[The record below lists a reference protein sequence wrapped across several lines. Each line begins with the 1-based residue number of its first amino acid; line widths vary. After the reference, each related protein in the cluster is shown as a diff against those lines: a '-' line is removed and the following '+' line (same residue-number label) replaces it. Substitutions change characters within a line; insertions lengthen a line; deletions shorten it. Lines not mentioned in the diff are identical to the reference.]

1 MKILNISYI
10 LPMEGREKEN
20 RIVLDL
26 QDYLTDR
33 YSHSYKNI
41 KLLPYTNNF
50 LSTKNKK
57 WAIYYKYLKKRMINL
72 DGYTTTILPWFSP
85 PTSNY
90 VVSYLML
97 PFNWILFHCRL
108 YSKLRPTIKDCD
120 LIITQTLFPD
130 AIVGFWI
137 HKKTGLPYI
146 MNLRGPI
153 PKYFIHLPFI
163 RSVFNKA
170 SKVITASPTNYDKFK
185 NKMKIDF
192 LPHPVD
198 DIFFKDLK
206 KTYNYP
212 SLISVCRLIKL
223 KNLDYV
229 IHALFELKNKGYKF
243 DYTIIGDGE
252 ELPKLKKLVTQMG
265 LDKEIIFKGWIDNKN
280 ETIKLLSKSH
290 IFVMPS
296 FPETLGRS
304 FLEAAALKCL
314 CIGHEKTGV
323 DGLFTNNESAL
334 FVNKKSLAPTL
345 ENIFSSFSEKKL
357 SIFTDNAYKI
367 VEKINWKSI
376 GKKYSS
382 TYKKTIK
389 HV

>member
-1 MKILNISYI
+1 MKILNISFI
-10 LPMEGREKEN
+10 LPMEGKEREN

-41 KLLPYTNNF
+41 KLLPYTNHF
-50 LSTKNKK
+50 LSTKKRK

-72 DGYTTTILPWFSP
+72 DGYKTTILPWFIP

-90 VVSYLML
+90 VVNYFML
-97 PFNWILFHCRL
+97 PFNWILFHYKL
-108 YSKLRPTIKDCD
+108 YNKLRPVIKDCD
-120 LIITQTLFPD
+120 LIITQNLFPD
-130 AIVGFWI
+130 AILGFWI

-146 MNLRGPI
+146 VNLRGPI
-153 PKYFIHLPFI
+153 SKYFIHLPVI
-163 RSVFNKA
+163 KSVFSKA
-170 SKVITASPTNYDKFK
+170 NKVITASPTYYNKFK
-185 NKMKIDF
+185 NKIEIDF

-212 SLISVCRLIKL
+212 SLISVCRLMKL

-229 IHALFELKNKGYKF
+229 IHALFKLKNKGYKF

-252 ELPKLKKLVTQMG
+252 ELPKLKKLVTQME

-280 ETIKLLSKSH
+280 ETIKLLSKSN

-296 FPETLGRS
+296 YPETLGRS

-323 DGLFTNNESAL
+323 DGLFINNESAL

-357 SIFTDNAYKI
+357 SIYTDSAYKI

-382 TYKKTIK
+382 TYKKSMK